1 MLDKIKNI
9 IDKIEK
15 LFYKNKVTGKF
26 MDFLKVFLHK
36 AKGLDVAFAS
46 SFLAYSLILSF
57 IPMFIFISQMLSY
70 LNASFDDMIMNA
82 IAYLPDSSEAILV
95 PLIEGLISVRSSGL
109 SILALVSWLWLGSR
123 GFLGLVQTLNK
134 VFDVKNKPNAI
145 LSKVLGVVYML
156 GFIAIFAGLLLF
168 NVFNKK
174 ILAFI
179 DQYTELRSYSPE
191 IYDVLVNGFLSLFP
205 ILMMI
210 VMLGIFFKF
219 APSTSK
225 EERIPWSSA
234 FIGATVSSVATILI
248 TLLYSYSQNN
258 SSMNLYYGSMAGIL
272 ALLVWLLMI
281 CQAIVTGG
289 QIAAAHWVYKTEKG
303 KEISEKALKD
313 IVLEDA

>member
-36 AKGLDVAFAS
+36 VKGLDVAFAS

>member
-1 MLDKIKNI
+1 M
-9 IDKIEK
+9 
-15 LFYKNKVTGKF
+15 
-26 MDFLKVFLHK
+26 
-36 AKGLDVAFAS
+36 DVAFAS